1 VDQPTSS
8 ASPLQPPETPAA
20 NAPVGP
26 PPPHVVGIG
35 ASAGGLEA
43 LERFFDNLPD
53 QTGMAFVVV
62 QHLSPDFKSL
72 MDELLARHTQLP
84 IHLVED
90 GMLVEADHVYLI
102 PPKMEMII
110 SEGRLLLSERAPQP
124 EFTLPI
130 DVFFRSLA
138 RDCGA
143 RAIAIVLS
151 GGGSDGSR
159 GIRDVRDAGGL
170 VMVQDTGSAQFDGMP
185 KTAREAGV
193 AHWVLSP
200 QDMPHVLMEH
210 RANRAAQPRAEA
222 VRADGRFG
230 IEAVYQMLEEQ
241 FGIDFTHYKPSTITR
256 RIERR
261 LALAQSPNIEE
272 YVGRLRRDRD
282 ELDVLYRDLLIGVT
296 HFFRDESAFEMLE
309 RQVLPELMQQVPR
322 TEPLRIWVAGCATGE
337 EAYSLAIVLQD
348 LMLKLGDRP
357 VKIFAT
363 DVHRGSLERA
373 TRAIYE
379 GDALAHVS
387 KERLDRY
394 FLRIGD
400 AYQVVPDLRKMI
412 VFAQHNVMKDA
423 PFTRVDLITCRNL
436 LIYLQAAAQQ
446 KTLSLFQFALKR
458 GGRLFLGPS
467 ETVGPMSNEF
477 QVVDKHW
484 RIYQKHTDIRMALDT
499 QIRQPGHV
507 EVRQV
512 LPPQSYAGRQSM
524 TQLLGTYDALLDEVM
539 PPSLLLT
546 DRGELVHAF
555 NGASRFLRMRDGRQD
570 LDVLDVVDAELKM
583 VLVGGIKRALTET
596 APLVFKGVR
605 IESNGEAG
613 RYDVSL
619 RRVRSRHR
627 DIPHVLVSFDDAR
640 GVARTISTAP
650 TEINLDQISREQLT
664 GLEAELS
671 HTKENL
677 QSAIEE
683 LETSN
688 EELQAANEELQ
699 ASNEELQSTNEELQS
714 VNEELYTV
722 NAEYQRKIAELTEL
736 TNDMDNLLTST
747 EVGTVFLDRQLRI
760 RKFTPQI
767 AETFDLMPHD
777 VGRSIETF
785 TYKLDHPELI
795 EDLKQVLAAAKPVE
809 RELRDVR
816 GKTFFL
822 RIFPYRAKGTVD
834 GVVLTLIDVSGLK
847 AAEDALFHE
856 RYLLNS
862 LLSNVPDAIYFKDAR
877 GRFIR
882 ANQPMA
888 ARLGL
893 AQSDEISGK
902 TPADLPDENVA
913 LALHKQDQAVLQ
925 TGQAQHYNLEERRL
939 AGGGSQWDMVTRL
952 PLRDPGGRIVG
963 TTVIFRDVT
972 EQKRAE
978 EKIREAVR
986 RRDQF
991 LAMLSHEL
999 RNPLGAIVTATAL
1012 LKGDGVSVRKPDKF
1026 LEVLERQAQQMTRL
1040 LDDLLEASRVTQ
1052 NKIEL
1057 HRGVIDLN
1065 RVVGDAIDAVRG
1077 QMVARSVELATP
1089 LTAEPLFVDG
1099 DSARLQQVLVN
1110 LLNNAGKYVSP
1121 GGHVTVRTQR
1131 QGGTAVISVKDDGA
1145 GIPEDMLESVFDLFV
1160 QSSRTLD
1167 RSAGGLGVGL
1177 SLVRSLVAM
1186 HGGTVTASS
1195 AGEGKGSEFVV
1206 RLPLA
1211 AAVPAH
1217 HETRRPRPGQAV
1229 IERACA
1235 VPRGAMVM
1243 VVEDNPDSREM
1254 LCELLE
1260 VSGFKCRTAENGTA
1274 ALALLDEIQPHVA
1287 ILDVGLPEIDGF
1299 ELARQIRAK
1308 PEHADTCLIALT
1320 GYGQPSDRAIG
1331 REAGFDAHLVKPVRV
1346 EQLLA
1351 LLADMPGEPRRMRA
1365 QAAAAAARSRAAV
1378 EGVEP
1383 EI

>member
-1 VDQPTSS
+1 MDQPS
-8 ASPLQPPETPAA
+8 QPEPSIPSELPAA
-20 NAPVGP
+20 ILPAALP
-26 PPPHVVGIG
+26 PYVVGIG

-43 LERFFDNLPD
+43 LERFFDSLPD
-53 QTGMAFVVV
+53 NTGMAFVVV

-72 MDELLARHTQLP
+72 MDELLARHTTLP

-90 GMLVEADHVYLI
+90 GMRVEADHVYLI
-102 PPKMEMII
+102 PPRMEMII

-138 RDCGA
+138 RDCGP
-143 RAIAIVLS
+143 RAVAIVLS

-159 GIRDVRDAGGL
+159 GIRDVREAGGL
-170 VMVQDTGSAQFDGMP
+170 VVVQDTSSAQFDGMP

-193 AHWVLSP
+193 AHWVLAP
-200 QDMPHVLMEH
+200 EEMPHALLEH
-210 RANRAAQPRAEA
+210 KSSRLAPPAAGSEA
-222 VRADGRFG
+222 TARQGNDPGG
-230 IEAVYQMLEEQ
+230 IEAVYQMLEEE

-261 LALAQSPNIEE
+261 LALAQSPHIDE
-272 YVGRLRRDRD
+272 YVQRLRGDRD
-282 ELDVLYRDLLIGVT
+282 ELNVLYRDLLIGVT
-296 HFFRDESAFEMLE
+296 HFFRDTAAFEMLE
-309 RQVLPELMQQVPR
+309 NKVLPELLAQEPR
-322 TEPLRIWVAGCATGE
+322 TDPLRIWVAGCATGE

-348 LMLKLGDRP
+348 LMLKLGERP

-363 DVHRGSLERA
+363 DVHRGSLECA
-373 TRAIYE
+373 ARAIYE

-387 KERLDRY
+387 PERLSRY

-400 AYQVVPDLRKMI
+400 TYQVVPDLRKMI

-436 LIYLQAAAQQ
+436 LIYLQPAAQQ
-446 KTLSLFQFALKR
+446 KVLSLFHFALKR

-467 ETVGPMSNEF
+467 ETVGPMAHDF

-484 RIYQKHTDIRMALDT
+484 RFYQKHNDIRMTLDT
-499 QIRQPGHV
+499 PIR
-507 EVRQV
+507 
-512 LPPQSYAGRQSM
+512 PPPHGELRHIVPPPPYAARQSL

-539 PPSLLLT
+539 PPSLLVT
-546 DRGELVHAF
+546 DHGELVHAF
-555 NGASRFLRMRDGRQD
+555 SGASRFLRMRDGRQD

-583 VLVGGIKRALTET
+583 VLVGGIKRALNEP
-596 APLVFKGVR
+596 APLVFRGVR
-605 IESNGEAG
+605 IETNGEPG
-613 RYDVSL
+613 QYDVSI
-619 RRVRSRHR
+619 RRVRTRNR
-627 DIPHVLVSFDDAR
+627 GIPHVLIAFTGSEQAAR
-640 GVARTISTAP
+640 PIPPPP
-650 TEINLDQISREQLT
+650 TEIHLDQISREQLV

-671 HTKENL
+671 HTKDNL

-683 LETSN
+683 METSN

-747 EVGTVFLDRQLRI
+747 EVGTVFLDRQLKI

-767 AETFDLMPHD
+767 AATFDLMPQD
-777 VGRSIETF
+777 VGRPIETF
-785 TYKLDHPELI
+785 TSKLDHPELGD
-795 EDLKQVLAAAKPVE
+795 DLKQVLATAQPVE
-809 RELRDVR
+809 RELRDVG

-856 RYLLNS
+856 RHLLNS
-862 LLSNVPDAIYFKDAR
+862 LLFSVPDAIYFKDAR
-877 GRFIR
+877 GKFIR
-882 ANQPMA
+882 ANKPMA

-893 AQSDEISGK
+893 RDPDDVAGK
-902 TPADLPDENVA
+902 TARDLPDEDA
-913 LALHKQDQAVLQ
+913 AQALHKQDESILR
-925 TGQAQHYNLEERRL
+925 TGEAQHYRLEARRDGE
-939 AGGGSQWDMVTRL
+939 GGNQWDLVTRL
-952 PLRDPGGRIVG
+952 PLRDANGRIVG
-963 TTVIFRDVT
+963 TTGIFRDVT
-972 EQKRAE
+972 EQTRAE

-999 RNPLGAIVTATAL
+999 RNPLGAIVSATAL
-1012 LKGDGVSVRKPDKF
+1012 LKTDNGSESRANKF
-1026 LEVLERQAQQMTRL
+1026 LQILERQSQQMTRL

-1057 HRGVIDLN
+1057 KKRVTDLN
-1065 RVVGDAIDAVRG
+1065 HVVREAIEVVRG
-1077 QMVARSVELATP
+1077 QMEARDIQLSSELTS
-1089 LTAEPLFVDG
+1089 EPFSVDG

-1110 LLNNAGKYVSP
+1110 LLNNAAKYTAR
-1121 GGHVTVRTQR
+1121 GGNVVVRTKCD
-1131 QGGTAVISVKDDGA
+1131 GPSATISVRDDGA
-1145 GIPEDMLESVFDLFV
+1145 GIPADMLESVFDLFV

-1167 RSAGGLGVGL
+1167 RAAGGLGVGL
-1177 SLVRSLVAM
+1177 SLVRSLVDM
-1186 HGGTVTASS
+1186 HGGSVS
-1195 AGEGKGSEFVV
+1195 AHSDGEGKGSEFVV
-1206 RLPLA
+1206 RLPLCSA
-1211 AAVPAH
+1211 SPAEPHPRDQPDETGTSRTCVVPK
-1217 HETRRPRPGQAV
+1217 
-1229 IERACA
+1229 
-1235 VPRGAMVM
+1235 GATIMI
-1243 VVEDNPDSREM
+1243 VEDNADSREM

-1260 VSGFKCRTAENGTA
+1260 LQGFKCHPAENGAA
-1274 ALALLDEIQPHVA
+1274 ALALLDHLRPDVA

-1299 ELARQIRAK
+1299 ELARRIRARR
-1308 PEHADTCLIALT
+1308 ELAHACLIALT

-1346 EQLLA
+1346 ERLLELLA
-1351 LLADMPGEPRRMRA
+1351 QMQPKAGRGHGRP
-1365 QAAAAAARSRAAV
+1365 AARTQTTEDIAES
-1378 EGVEP
+1378 ES
-1383 EI
+1383 